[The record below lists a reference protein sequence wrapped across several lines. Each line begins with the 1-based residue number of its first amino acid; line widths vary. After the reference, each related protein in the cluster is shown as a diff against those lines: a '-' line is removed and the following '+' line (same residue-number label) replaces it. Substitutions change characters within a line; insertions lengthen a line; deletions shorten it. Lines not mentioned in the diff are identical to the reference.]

1 MPYIIETHTPTG
13 RRVQEGTV
21 CAVTARTAVATLD
34 EARTV
39 AYRAVND
46 RTEFVG
52 SRCGFFAAADVI
64 PESGGTV
71 GPLPDG
77 TVIEVRQIGWWQ
89 LRRDASRVKPDA
101 VYMSEAATIRTFN
114 AA

>member
-1 MPYIIETHTPTG
+1 MG
-13 RRVQEGTV
+13 VDK
-21 CAVTARTAVATLD
+21 L
-34 EARTV
+34 
-39 AYRAVND
+39 
-46 RTEFVG
+46 
-52 SRCGFFAAADVI
+52 